1 MSLISH
7 KKAFLNKLGLL
18 EAFKLSKGR
27 FKSLSKDQNLFASI
41 QNDIGKISIWD
52 LEKRAK
58 IQLIKTPSKIEIMDC
73 SISPDNNHLVATDND
88 KLYLYDIQSGKL
100 NFLIKDNEIFDE
112 NNYYVRISPDSR
124 YIVCGGDYISLRD
137 IKTGKVIWKQESPDG
152 TASDLKFSDDGDY
165 IISVHGNVYIWDT
178 KLGKLIREIG
188 YLDEE
193 DFVEIVSSSV
203 SKDNSIISGVTDGG
217 LCLWTFGGELI
228 YDNLTLY
235 EKKIDG
241 NLDYFNMD
249 HFVDISPNNKFIAS
263 NAFDEKLIHIMD
275 LTNGQIINVLNHDFA
290 VSHII
295 FLHNIQQLLSADF
308 NGNIFIWKYISNQP
322 KIKPQ
327 DIDGIKKLESYIHQ
341 GEGRQIEFKS
351 SLRWDKKIKYIN
363 KKLEFVIAK
372 TVSGFL
378 NSKGGIILI
387 GVNDSGEI
395 IGLEDDYKSLEKKNK
410 LKLDRDVFQLHLSQ
424 IISKYIGEKFF
435 SFWSTEFIQIDKKD
449 VCIVMVNKGPEP
461 CYTHSNDNKRNE
473 IFYVRVESSTRAM
486 KISDAVSYIKHNF
499 KNYS

>member
-27 FKSLSKDQNLFASI
+27 FKSLSKDQNFFASI
-41 QNDIGKISIWD
+41 QNDIGIISIWD

-58 IQLIKTPSKIEIMDC
+58 IQLIKTPSKYEIMDC
-73 SISPDNNHLVATDND
+73 FISPDNNFLVATDND
-88 KLYLYDIQSGKL
+88 KLYLYEIQSGKL
-100 NFLIKDNEIFDE
+100 NLLINDDEIFDE
-112 NNYYVRISPDSR
+112 NNYYIRISPDSR
-124 YIVCGGDYISLRD
+124 FIACGGDYISLRD
-137 IKTGKVIWKQESPDG
+137 IKTGQVIWKQKSPDG

-178 KLGKLIREIG
+178 KSGNLVREIG
-188 YLDEE
+188 YLDES
-193 DFVEIVSSSV
+193 DFVEIVSSSI

-217 LCLWTFGGELI
+217 LCLWTFEGELI

-241 NLDYFNMD
+241 NLDCFIMD
-249 HFVDISPNNKFIAS
+249 HFVDISPNNKFIAC
-263 NAFDEKLIHIMD
+263 NAFEEKLIHIMD

-308 NGNIFIWKYISNQP
+308 NGNIFIWNYISDQT

-327 DIDGIKKLESYIHQ
+327 EIDDIERLKFYIHQ
-341 GEGRQIEFKS
+341 GEGQQVEFKS
-351 SLRWDKKIKYIN
+351 SLRWDIKIQDVN
-363 KKLEFVIAK
+363 KKLEYMIVK
-372 TVSGFL
+372 TISGFL

-387 GVNDSGEI
+387 GVNDRQEI
-395 IGLEDDYKSLEKKNK
+395 VGLEGDYKSLKKPN
-410 LKLDRDVFQLHLSQ
+410 RDGFQLHLSQ
-424 IISKYIGEKFF
+424 IISKYIKEKFC

-449 VCIVMVNKGPEP
+449 VCIVIVNKSQEP
-461 CYTHSNDNKRNE
+461 CYTRSFDKRNE
-473 IFYVRVESSTRAM
+473 FFYVRIESSTRAM
-486 KISDAVSYIKHNF
+486 EISDAISYIKHNF
-499 KNYS
+499 KNH